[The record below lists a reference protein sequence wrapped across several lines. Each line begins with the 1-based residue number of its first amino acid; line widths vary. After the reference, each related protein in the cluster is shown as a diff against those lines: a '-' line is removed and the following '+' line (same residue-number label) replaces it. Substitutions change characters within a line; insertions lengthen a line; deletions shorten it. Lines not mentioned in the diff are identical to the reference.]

1 MQRKRTSPSKK
12 NIISILM
19 QGMFL
24 ILTPILFATLM
35 DHNGLTDAYF
45 GLFIAC
51 NDFFIIIFDQIKN
64 HCTF

>member
-1 MQRKRTSPSKK
+1 
-12 NIISILM
+12 M